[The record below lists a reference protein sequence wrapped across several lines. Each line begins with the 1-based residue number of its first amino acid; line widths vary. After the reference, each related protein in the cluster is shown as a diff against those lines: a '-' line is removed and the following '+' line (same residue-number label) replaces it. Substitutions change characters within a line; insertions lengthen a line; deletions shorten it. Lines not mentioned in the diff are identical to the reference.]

1 MNLVFNF
8 KLTFLLKEE
17 NGIAVSGRSN
27 LLISIINQAFIRTS
41 KSQISESQLYYY
53 INFQTSY

>member
-17 NGIAVSGRSN
+17 NSIAVSDRSN